1 MKKISMLALSAIFAA
16 VLAGSS
22 FAQAGAQPGV
32 SKIGWIITGAFEDD
46 KEGITRLINANK
58 SLETE
63 LKPRAT
69 ELQGMQ
75 TRLQAIADDIKKMQ
89 GNPAVPVNQTAVAAK
104 QDEGEKLQ
112 RDFEYK
118 QKDAQAAYAKRRQE
132 LVGPIFD
139 QIGKALD
146 DYAKQKGYTVII
158 DISALGQQNAPSPI
172 LLLDPSVNITKDFIT
187 YFNSRPAT
195 TATTAVPK

>member
-1 MKKISMLALSAIFAA
+1 MLALSAIFAA

-32 SKIGWIITGAFEDD
+32 TKIGWIITGAFEDD

-58 SLETE
+58 QMETE

-75 TRLQAIADDIKKMQ
+75 TRLQTIADDIKKMQ
-89 GNPAVPVNQTAVAAK
+89 SNPAVPVNANAVAAK

-118 QKDAQAAYAKRRQE
+118 QKDAQAAFAKRRQE

-146 DYAKQKGYTVII
+146 DYAKQKGFTVII

-187 YFNSRPAT
+187 FFNSRPAT
-195 TATTAVPK
+195 TANATTPK

>member
-1 MKKISMLALSAIFAA
+1 MKKISMLALSAIFGA

-22 FAQAGAQPGV
+22 FAQAAPQPGAT
-32 SKIGWIITGAFEDD
+32 KIGWIITGAFDDD
-46 KEGITRLINANK
+46 KQGITRLVNADK
-58 SLETE
+58 ALETE
-63 LKPRAT
+63 MKPRAT
-69 ELQGMQ
+69 ELQGIQ
-75 TRLQAIADDIKKMQ
+75 TRLQTISDDIKKMQ
-89 GNPAVPVNQTAVAAK
+89 SNPAVPVNQTALAAK

-118 QKDAQAAYAKRRQE
+118 QKDAQAAYAKRRAE

-146 DYAKQKGYTVII
+146 EYAKQKGYTVII

-187 YFNSRPAT
+187 FFNSRPAT
-195 TATTAVPK
+195 AATATVPK

>member
-1 MKKISMLALSAIFAA
+1 
-16 VLAGSS
+16 
-22 FAQAGAQPGV
+22 
-32 SKIGWIITGAFEDD
+32 
-46 KEGITRLINANK
+46 
-58 SLETE
+58 
-63 LKPRAT
+63 
-69 ELQGMQ
+69 MQ
-75 TRLQAIADDIKKMQ
+75 S
-89 GNPAVPVNQTAVAAK
+89 NPAVPVNASAVAAK

-118 QKDAQAAYAKRRQE
+118 QKDAQAAYAKRRAE
-132 LVGPIFD
+132 LAGPIFD

-146 DYAKQKGYTVII
+146 EYAKQKGYTVII

-195 TATTAVPK
+195 TATTAAPK

>member
-1 MKKISMLALSAIFAA
+1 
-16 VLAGSS
+16 V
-22 FAQAGAQPGV
+22 
-32 SKIGWIITGAFEDD
+32 
-46 KEGITRLINANK
+46 NA
-58 SLETE
+58 
-63 LKPRAT
+63 
-69 ELQGMQ
+69 
-75 TRLQAIADDIKKMQ
+75 
-89 GNPAVPVNQTAVAAK
+89 TAVAAK

-118 QKDAQAAYAKRRQE
+118 QKDAQAAFTKRRQE

-139 QIGKALD
+139 QIGRALD
-146 DYAKQKGYTVII
+146 EYAKQKGFTVII

-195 TATTAVPK
+195 TATAAAPK